1 MVLPS
6 HPNHLDDVLVT
17 QRVWGAR
24 DDIFFIGT
32 SEMMLAP
39 EGASLLTRVK
49 TGLQGFLLQS
59 AGFVPAHRAKDG
71 RGGKSFQMAN
81 RATAEEFGK
90 LIADGHIGV
99 IFPGGGEELPP
110 HRKAEKQGS
119 MAGRIA
125 LAAEEAAGVAGK
137 ITYQIAR
144 IFPSNTRYPWKST
157 VTVRLSEPFT
167 SETFVEA
174 GASEP
179 AIRRSFTELID
190 QRLSEEID
198 RIPREDDD
206 LVTRISAFYR
216 VEEHDDIER
225 SGVVGKVVRQL
236 SPAHSE
242 TRAQLE
248 RDLERHE
255 EMALQ
260 MRVTPGDER
269 GAKLNWVLTL
279 LSALVCYP
287 ALLLHLAPLRLASH
301 IARSRVEKQYET
313 TYKLIIWGTFCMV
326 GWYAAVAILLVTL
339 ALFGV
344 VGWKVAGLVLCGMA
358 AIGILG
364 NFWFRQTH
372 LSVLLMTS
380 KVVEVFGVRTKFS
393 RFMQLSDSLFAQL
406 EELRGSLATVNVN
419 ENRVSSI

>member
-1 MVLPS
+1 MDRLNRKVWVVRWILRRITDIAQRVFRPKIYIYGTPHLEGGVMVLPS

-174 GASEP
+174 GLRNPLFDEFL
-179 AIRRSFTELID
+179 RS
-190 QRLSEEID
+190 
-198 RIPREDDD
+198 
-206 LVTRISAFYR
+206 
-216 VEEHDDIER
+216 
-225 SGVVGKVVRQL
+225 
-236 SPAHSE
+236 
-242 TRAQLE
+242 
-248 RDLERHE
+248 
-255 EMALQ
+255 
-260 MRVTPGDER
+260 
-269 GAKLNWVLTL
+269 
-279 LSALVCYP
+279 
-287 ALLLHLAPLRLASH
+287 
-301 IARSRVEKQYET
+301 
-313 TYKLIIWGTFCMV
+313 
-326 GWYAAVAILLVTL
+326 
-339 ALFGV
+339 
-344 VGWKVAGLVLCGMA
+344 
-358 AIGILG
+358 
-364 NFWFRQTH
+364 
-372 LSVLLMTS
+372 
-380 KVVEVFGVRTKFS
+380 
-393 RFMQLSDSLFAQL
+393 
-406 EELRGSLATVNVN
+406 
-419 ENRVSSI
+419 